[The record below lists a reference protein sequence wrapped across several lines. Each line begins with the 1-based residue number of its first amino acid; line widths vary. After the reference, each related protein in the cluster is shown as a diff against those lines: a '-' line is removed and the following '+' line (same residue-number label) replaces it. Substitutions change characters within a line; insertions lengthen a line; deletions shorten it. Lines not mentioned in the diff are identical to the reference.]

1 MYTVNETYKNIEA
14 EFKPRSK
21 WDHGVKDTA
30 LALLDSLDMPG
41 TVLPDHFGSR
51 RALLPNGADNWR
63 EYSYGGCALVYNVD
77 IAARFF
83 TPSELRR
90 YMADGHDAS
99 MAFRGEPMLD
109 LQARALRQA
118 ECVISRYA
126 REH

>member
-1 MYTVNETYKNIEA
+1 M
-14 EFKPRSK
+14 
-21 WDHGVKDTA
+21 
-30 LALLDSLDMPG
+30 
-41 TVLPDHFGSR
+41 
-51 RALLPNGADNWR
+51 
-63 EYSYGGCALVYNVD
+63 YNVD

-99 MAFRGEPMLD
+99 MAFRGESMLD